1 VKASEPPRWLLIG
14 NSRWHWAWPDPG
26 PGAVRVE
33 HHPLG
38 AHQPEAGALL
48 AWAATGAVPEGV
60 LPHARRLGPAAV
72 PLRDL
77 PPWLGIDRALAGWLA
92 WRLAAGPVLVADAGT
107 VLSLTWVDG
116 AGMFRGGRLMAG
128 VALQLRAM
136 AAGTRALPALAD
148 PREAIGPDP
157 EDSWPRGT
165 EAAMAIGVLQGL
177 SAAVVEAWR
186 DLRRREGSCAL
197 IVTGGDGPALM
208 ERIGHASPPG
218 ATAAL
223 EPDLALRALAELR
236 PCPQARPRSVRI

>member
-1 VKASEPPRWLLIG
+1 VKASDPPRWLLIG

-26 PGAVRVE
+26 SGGVRVE

-48 AWAATGAVPEGV
+48 AWAAAGAVPEGV
-60 LPHARRLGPAAV
+60 LPLALRLGPAAV
-72 PLRDL
+72 PLQDQ

-92 WRLAAGPVLVADAGT
+92 WRLAGGPVLVADAGT

-116 AGMFRGGRLMAG
+116 AGVFRGGRLMAG

-136 AAGTRALPALAD
+136 AAGTLALPALAD
-148 PREAIGPDP
+148 PREAAGPDP
-157 EDSWPRGT
+157 DLPWPRGT
-165 EAAMAIGVLQGL
+165 EAAMRIGVVQGVA
-177 SAAVVEAWR
+177 AAVLEAWQ
-186 DLRRREGSCAL
+186 DLRRREGPCAL
-197 IVTGGDGPALM
+197 MLTGGDGPALM
-208 ERIGHASPPG
+208 ERLSHACTPG
-218 ATAAL
+218 DVAAL